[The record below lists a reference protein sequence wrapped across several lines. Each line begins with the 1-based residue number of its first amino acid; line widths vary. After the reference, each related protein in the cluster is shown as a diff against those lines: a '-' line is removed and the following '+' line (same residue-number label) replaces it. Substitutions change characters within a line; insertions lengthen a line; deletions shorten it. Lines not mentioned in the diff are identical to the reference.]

1 MAKLH
6 IDRSATVGW
15 CPVQGPSLLACGTVA
30 GAIDMSFSTSS
41 VLEVSGVQ
49 QCRTAFVWLES
60 SSDLLCT
67 WSL

>member
-41 VLEVSGVQ
+41 VLEVGGVQ
-49 QCRTAFVWLES
+49 QCRTSLVWLGSIS
-60 SSDLLCT
+60 SI
-67 WSL
+67 

>member
-49 QCRTAFVWLES
+49 QSRTALVWLES
-60 SSDLLCT
+60 SSDLVVHLE
-67 WSL
+67 

>member
-41 VLEVSGVQ
+41 VLEVGGVQ
-49 QCRTAFVWLES
+49 Q
-60 SSDLLCT
+60 
-67 WSL
+67 